1 MTRASPLHAA
11 DQATHFARM
20 HRAQSL
26 RQWRDT
32 ITLTACT
39 IGLLMLAATTGYLA
53 HPETTCAPAQIT
65 LD

>member
-1 MTRASPLHAA
+1 
-11 DQATHFARM
+11 M
-20 HRAQSL
+20 HRAQTR
-26 RQWRDT
+26 RQLRDT

-39 IGLLMLAATTGYLA
+39 IGVLMLAATTGYLA